1 MIKHPESIQ
10 AISLH
15 DQVYKEAFDALN
27 KINQIFMNEYV
38 IDASQA
44 NKKSPDLLENLK
56 VLEVLVK
63 CYPYKWIFLI
73 SINKN
78 N

>member
-1 MIKHPESIQ
+1 
-10 AISLH
+10 
-15 DQVYKEAFDALN
+15 
-27 KINQIFMNEYV
+27 MNEYV

-56 VLEVLVK
+56 VLEVLTK
-63 CYPYKWIFLI
+63 ILLLLLIFPI